1 MSKLYFYWGVMGAG
15 KTIDAIRCVY
25 NYREKGLN
33 PLVLKPV
40 IDIRTKN
47 TIKSRTGLEISCHLI
62 YPNSDIF
69 ALTITEH
76 ELAKEKYDVI
86 IIDEAQFLTREQ
98 VDMLHFIVRNYN
110 IPVVCYGLKTDFQTN
125 LFEGSKRLLELAEN
139 ITEIKS
145 ICWCGSKATQNARVI
160 NGKFIEEGEIVQI
173 GANESYIPLCTKHY
187 FNKQIS
193 KDE

>member
-25 NYREKGLN
+25 NYKEKGLL
-33 PLVLKPV
+33 PFVLKPR
-40 IDIRTKN
+40 IDTRTEN
-47 TIKSRTGLEISCHLI
+47 TIKSRTGSEIPC
-62 YPNSDIF
+62 DIIDHNEDMLSLF
-69 ALTITEH
+69 IDFEM
-76 ELAKEKYDVI
+76 KYGHADVI
-86 IIDEAQFLTREQ
+86 IIDEAQFLTTDQ
-98 VDMLHFIVRNYN
+98 VNALHYIVRSYDVP
-110 IPVVCYGLKTDFQTN
+110 IICYGLKTDFQTH

-160 NGKFIEEGEIVQI
+160 DGKFIEVGEVVQI

-187 FNKQIS
+187 FNKQIN
-193 KDE
+193 KK